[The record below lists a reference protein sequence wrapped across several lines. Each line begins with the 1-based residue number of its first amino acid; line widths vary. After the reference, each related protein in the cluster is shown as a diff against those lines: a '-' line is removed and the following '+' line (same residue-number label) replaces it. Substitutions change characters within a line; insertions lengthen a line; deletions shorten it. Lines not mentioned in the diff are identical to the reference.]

1 MEAVLKKY
9 KKLEENVRINLR
21 QLLKMI
27 ETKTKM
33 ESLKVLVQFIW
44 KDILI
49 TFFLNKTIFHIF

>member
-49 TFFLNKTIFHIF
+49 TFF